1 MHLKEN
7 TTLLNG
13 RFSIIRV
20 LGQGGFGV
28 TYLARDTMLDVDV
41 AIKEFFIGQ
50 YCNRDAATGRVSVG
64 VESMKGTIRGYYD
77 KFVKE
82 AGKIRMLK
90 HSNIVSVYEV
100 FSENGTAY
108 YAMDYHSG
116 GSLSSLLKRNGALG
130 EERALRYIRQVAS
143 ALRYLHSRNMVH
155 LDVKPDNIL
164 LDSDDNAV
172 LIDFGISKHYDER
185 GNATTLTPGGYTP
198 GYAADSQMEGSKVN
212 SFSPTL
218 DIYSLGATLYNLLTG
233 KEPPLI
239 FEIYNY
245 GFPPLPATVSAATR
259 NAVEKC
265 MSPKSIERPQSM
277 DEFLALLDAQPVG
290 DDSSASVSKGKGA
303 DAASRVP
310 EPMDKGGSSSR
321 VTMQMDKKSAVSDNV
336 GAATA
341 NNEPKKPFNWK
352 IPVGIV
358 AAIKHISD
366 SIAAVQQRLLAKN
379 AALKQAA
386 EQRRR
391 DSIANLPGKLYVTT
405 TPVGATVTVDGQRI
419 GTTPINAYELK
430 KGSYNVKI
438 AKEGYK
444 EYTERI
450 TITAEPANINT
461 VLAANPVQQQQKS
474 TASVVDGKKHT
485 FTVNGVSFTMVAV
498 AGGTF
503 NMGSN
508 DGEGDEKPVH
518 SVTLSDYY
526 IGETE
531 VTQALWQA
539 VMGSN
544 PSNFKGSSNPVE
556 QVSYDDCIDF
566 INKLNTL
573 LAGQLPAGRKFRLPT
588 EAEWEFAA
596 RGGNKSKGY
605 KYSGSNSID
614 AVAWYRDNS
623 NKQTHPV
630 KQKQPNELGLYDM
643 TGNVLEWCNDWYGK
657 YSSRSQTNPQGP
669 SSGSYRV
676 LRGGDWSYN
685 AKWCRVA
692 VRVDIYPGYRHY
704 HCGLRL
710 AF

>member
-100 FSENGTAY
+100 FCDNGTAY

-265 MSPKSIERPQSM
+265 MSPKSIERPQSIA
-277 DEFLALLDAQPVG
+277 EFLALLDAQPVG
-290 DDSSASVSKGKGA
+290 DGSSASVSKGKGA

-310 EPMDKGGSSSR
+310 EPMDKGGSGSR
-321 VTMQMDKKSAVSDNV
+321 VTMPMDKKSTVSDNV

-341 NNEPKKPFNWK
+341 DNEPKKPFNWK
-352 IPVGIV
+352 VPAGVV
-358 AAIKHISD
+358 AAILCLVFAGVGIKDCVEEIRLEKL
-366 SIAAVQQRLLAKN
+366 AAKSCI
-379 AALKQAA
+379 
-386 EQRRR
+386 E
-391 DSIANLPGKLYVTT
+391 KL
-405 TPVGATVTVDGQRI
+405 
-419 GTTPINAYELK
+419 
-430 KGSYNVKI
+430 KGSNY
-438 AKEGYK
+438 
-444 EYTERI
+444 YTVEI
-450 TITAEPANINT
+450 G
-461 VLAANPVQQQQKS
+461 
-474 TASVVDGKKHT
+474 D
-485 FTVNGVSFTMVAV
+485 VSFKMVAV

-508 DGEGDEKPVH
+508 DSEAYSSEKPVH
-518 SVTLSDYY
+518 SVTLGDYY

-544 PSNFKGSSNPVE
+544 PSDFKGSSNPVE
-556 QVSYDDCIDF
+556 CVSYNDCKDF

-573 LAGQLPAGRKFRLPT
+573 LAGQLPDGRKFRLPT

-596 RGGNKSKGY
+596 RGGNKGKNNNY
-605 KYSGSNSID
+605 TYSGSNSIG
-614 AVAWYRDNS
+614 AVAWYNNNS
-623 NKQTHPV
+623 GSETHPV
-630 KQKQPNELGLYDM
+630 KGKQPNELGLYDM
-643 TGNVLEWCNDWYGK
+643 TGNVREWCYDWKGS
-657 YSSRSQTNPQGP
+657 YSSSPQTNPQGP

-676 LRGGDWSYN
+676 LRGGSWDFS
-685 AKWCRVA
+685 ARSCRVA
-692 VRVDIYPGYRHY
+692 YRFNFNPGDRYYHY
-704 HCGLRL
+704 GLRL

>member
-265 MSPKSIERPQSM
+265 MSPNPLSARRVWTSSLRCSM
-277 DEFLALLDAQPVG
+277 RSLLVMIRLQAFLRVRAL
-290 DDSSASVSKGKGA
+290 
-303 DAASRVP
+303 
-310 EPMDKGGSSSR
+310 M
-321 VTMQMDKKSAVSDNV
+321 
-336 GAATA
+336 
-341 NNEPKKPFNWK
+341 
-352 IPVGIV
+352 
-358 AAIKHISD
+358 
-366 SIAAVQQRLLAKN
+366 LLHVCQNRWIRA
-379 AALKQAA
+379 
-386 EQRRR
+386 
-391 DSIANLPGKLYVTT
+391 
-405 TPVGATVTVDGQRI
+405 
-419 GTTPINAYELK
+419 
-430 KGSYNVKI
+430 
-438 AKEGYK
+438 
-444 EYTERI
+444 
-450 TITAEPANINT
+450 
-461 VLAANPVQQQQKS
+461 
-474 TASVVDGKKHT
+474 
-485 FTVNGVSFTMVAV
+485 
-498 AGGTF
+498 
-503 NMGSN
+503 
-508 DGEGDEKPVH
+508 
-518 SVTLSDYY
+518 
-526 IGETE
+526 
-531 VTQALWQA
+531 
-539 VMGSN
+539 
-544 PSNFKGSSNPVE
+544 
-556 QVSYDDCIDF
+556 
-566 INKLNTL
+566 
-573 LAGQLPAGRKFRLPT
+573 
-588 EAEWEFAA
+588 
-596 RGGNKSKGY
+596 
-605 KYSGSNSID
+605 
-614 AVAWYRDNS
+614 
-623 NKQTHPV
+623 
-630 KQKQPNELGLYDM
+630 
-643 TGNVLEWCNDWYGK
+643 
-657 YSSRSQTNPQGP
+657 
-669 SSGSYRV
+669 
-676 LRGGDWSYN
+676 
-685 AKWCRVA
+685 VA
-692 VRVDIYPGYRHY
+692 VRV
-704 HCGLRL
+704 
-710 AF
+710 